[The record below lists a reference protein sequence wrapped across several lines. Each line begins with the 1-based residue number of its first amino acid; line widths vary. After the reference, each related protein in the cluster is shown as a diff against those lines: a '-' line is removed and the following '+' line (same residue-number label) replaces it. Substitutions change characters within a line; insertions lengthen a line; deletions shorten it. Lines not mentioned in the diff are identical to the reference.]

1 MRCPFSYA
9 AKGETTMRIK
19 TRETGTGT
27 EYWDNIEKRTVFV
40 PIFEEPDF
48 KFKNREDVKSMLA
61 EKQVEDTVPDG
72 PIAMLPDMTVKEL
85 KQYAADNEIEIP
97 EGIKKKDDIIVFLNE
112 AMLAE
117 GEEVEA

>member
-1 MRCPFSYA
+1 
-9 AKGETTMRIK
+9 MRIK

-40 PIFEEPDF
+40 PHGEEPGF
-48 KFKNREDVKSMLA
+48 EVKEREDVDSMLA
-61 EKQVEDTVPDG
+61 KNQVEDTVPDG

-85 KQYAADNEIEIP
+85 KQYAADNEVEIP
-97 EGIKKKDDIIVFLNE
+97 EGIKKKDDIIGFLNQ

-117 GEEVEA
+117 GTEVEM

>member
-1 MRCPFSYA
+1 
-9 AKGETTMRIK
+9 MRIK

-72 PIAMLPDMTVKEL
+72 PITMLPDMTVKEL
-85 KQYAADNEIEIP
+85 KQYAADNEVEIP
-97 EGIKKKDDIIVFLNE
+97 EGIKNKDDIVAFLNE

-117 GEEVEA
+117 GEEAEA

>member
-1 MRCPFSYA
+1 
-9 AKGETTMRIK
+9 MRIK

-72 PIAMLPDMTVKEL
+72 PITMLPDMTVKEL
-85 KQYAADNEIEIP
+85 KQYAADNEVEIP
-97 EGIKKKDDIIVFLNE
+97 EGIKKKDDIVAFLNE

-117 GEEVEA
+117 GEEAEA